1 MSSKTQGW
9 CKKSSRPFISTRPA
23 AMSCSRFLAA
33 SACLADDSASLQ
45 EPQQTQRCFVTN
57 KKNKHISWGWLSTM
71 IQIFEIWILFFFF
84 SSDSKS
90 ILQLHRKSCWKF
102 KTRVLRSY
110 NLLVSGGRDDRW
122 YLLALPREKLISRNR
137 DLRSLIAALTNLSI
151 FFCSHSFL
159 SFDLFYFRRLR
170 ENIVFQTTAYCPA
183 TLGFPV

>member
-45 EPQQTQRCFVTN
+45 ETQQTQRCFVTN
-57 KKNKHISWGWLSTM
+57 KKIKINISWGWLSTM
-71 IQIFEIWILFFFF
+71 IQIFSKSEYFFF
-84 SSDSKS
+84 SFLLIQNQFYNNTRPIINS
-90 ILQLHRKSCWKF
+90 QFHRKSCWKF

-110 NLLVSGGRDDRW
+110 DLLVSGGRDDRW
-122 YLLALPREKLISRNR
+122 YLLALPREELISRNR

-151 FFCSHSFL
+151 FFCSHL
-159 SFDLFYFRRLR
+159 SY
-170 ENIVFQTTAYCPA
+170 
-183 TLGFPV
+183 